1 MIPSTTATLV
11 THMAETCSPAARQY
25 DLMLCSLSLLSL
37 LSLSQHVSN
46 PKETQRTPGA
56 AYVAL
61 GAERPQLPPS
71 WTQLS
76 RSQQG
81 FASHSLLAESYSLL
95 QLTGNKHKHW
105 VRTGSVLSS
114 DAELCK
120 TRHLPPF
127 IHSRHSCMTGS
138 PSLQQDLAVL
148 THSTRNPMQQ
158 PQALEAQVRM
168 NEHKGALLVN

>member
-1 MIPSTTATLV
+1 MIPLTTATLV
-11 THMAETCSPAARQY
+11 THMAETCSPAAVQY

-61 GAERPQLPPS
+61 GAEHPQLPPS

-95 QLTGNKHKHW
+95 QLTGNKHEHW

-127 IHSRHSCMTGS
+127 IHSRHSCHDWRPKPAARPCCAHAQHTKS
-138 PSLQQDLAVL
+138 HAATPSLGG
-148 THSTRNPMQQ
+148 TS
-158 PQALEAQVRM
+158 E
-168 NEHKGALLVN
+168 NE